1 MPEDAPKGGR
11 KPAAPRL
18 IVRRDAH
25 RELEFRYDPEER
37 LSRGTAPRRTAG
49 GQSAGAGSFLKNRTH
64 RLLLLNVALI
74 LAVALVGLLLLG
86 NPGDRARIGPFEAR
100 LQAMPFEGSVYV
112 TLSLRY
118 TGRPGPRASA
128 ERFTVRFLLE
138 PGGETISKEAAL
150 PAAPGGQVTV
160 GEALPLG
167 SATRVRAELQLGDR
181 RRTLARDFRR

>member
-1 MPEDAPKGGR
+1 MPEDRPGGGR

-18 IVRRDAH
+18 VVRRDAH
-25 RELEFRYDPEER
+25 RELEFRYDREER
-37 LSRGTAPRRTAG
+37 LSRGTAPKHSGG
-49 GQSAGAGSFLKNRTH
+49 GQNAGVGSFLRNRTH

-86 NPGDRARIGPFEAR
+86 NPGDRARLAPFEAR
-100 LQAMPFEGSVYV
+100 LQAMPFEESVYV

-118 TGRPGPRASA
+118 AGRPGPRVSA

-150 PAAPGGQVTV
+150 PVAPGGEVTV
-160 GEALPLG
+160 GEALPLQG
-167 SATRVRAELQLGDR
+167 ATRVRAELQLGDR
-181 RRTLARDFRR
+181 RRTLRRDLGR

>member
-1 MPEDAPKGGR
+1 MPEDRPKGGR

-18 IVRRDAH
+18 VVRRNAH
-25 RELEFRYDPEER
+25 RELEFRYDQEER
-37 LSRGTAPRRTAG
+37 LSRGTAPNRSAG
-49 GQSAGAGSFLKNRTH
+49 GQSAGAGSFLRNRTY
-64 RLLLLNVALI
+64 RLLLLNVALV

-100 LQAMPFEGSVYV
+100 LQAMPFEESVYV

-118 TGRPGPRASA
+118 AGRPGPRISA

-138 PGGETISKEAAL
+138 PGGEAVSKEAVL
-150 PAAPGGQVTV
+150 PVSPGGEVTV
-160 GEALPLG
+160 GEALPLQ

-181 RRTLARDFRR
+181 RRTLGRDFRR